1 MWIWILAA
9 LGLFAVAKAR
19 ASTITTQAQTTTGA
33 TGAQSTPGIF
43 PSPARE
49 IRVDNSPIPVPPT
62 NATTVTD
69 APENL
74 ASAYLVYSTI
84 LRNKLALAGN
94 GTPFTTPG
102 APSYGGGGS
111 GGGRGSIG
119 CPVEGTEILCLGMS
133 HFESEKFEADTFVTV
148 KAGEYEL
155 TATPSHKL
163 YTAEKG
169 IVFLG
174 DLRQGDHVITHG
186 GERSVSSVFRFSE
199 KKTALRIHV
208 PESHLY
214 FANGI
219 LSHNKA

>member
-1 MWIWILAA
+1 VWWIIIPLVA
-9 LGLFAVAKAR
+9 LFAISKAQS
-19 ASTITTQAQTTTGA
+19 AAVSAQT
-33 TGAQSTPGIF
+33 AQPQNNLAPNPTPA
-43 PSPARE
+43 PA
-49 IRVDNSPIPVPPT
+49 PLTAAPVPPA

-74 ASAYLVYSTI
+74 AAAFLVYSTI
-84 LRNKLALAGN
+84 LRNKIASAQGV
-94 GTPFTTPG
+94 TFTTPG

-119 CPVEGTEILCLGMS
+119 CPVKGTEISPLGAKS
-133 HFESEKFEADTFVTV
+133 YDFVEFESSDFVTV
-148 KAGEYEL
+148 KAGEFEL
-155 TATPSHKL
+155 TATPSHRL
-163 YTAEKG
+163 FTSEKG

-174 DLRQGDHVITHG
+174 DLRQGDHVITQN
-186 GERSVSSVFRFSE
+186 GEREVLSILKFSE

-214 FANGI
+214 FAGGI